1 MILLSVIDLAKIKSK
16 IFAKIAAEIE
26 IANKEDLI
34 DDLLKKY
41 GIVIEQ
47 EQPYIDTRRAKIL
60 VLGALA
66 GNVDD
71 YKIQLSKLGLN
82 KNNVDFISDYDE
94 LKRFDAQRLEYS
106 TEYSD
111 IIYGPNPHKQINIGD
126 NSSLLTLLQRNPEK
140 YPRVIEAVANN
151 KLKISI
157 SSFREALLKT
167 RLFES
172 IYS

>member
-1 MILLSVIDLAKIKSK
+1 MLSIVDLAKIKSK

-26 IANKEDLI
+26 IANREDLI
-34 DDLLKKY
+34 DDLLNKY
-41 GIVIEQ
+41 GIVIEY
-47 EQPYIDTRRAKIL
+47 EQPYVDTRRAKIL
-60 VLGALA
+60 VLGSLA
-66 GNVDD
+66 GNIDD
-71 YKIQLSKLGLN
+71 YKVQLSKLGLN
-82 KNNVDFISDYDE
+82 KNNVEFISDYNE

-126 NSSLLTLLQRNPEK
+126 NASLLTMLQRNPEK

-157 SSFREALLKT
+157 NSFREAVLKT